1 MSESAGRWR
10 IAVESVGLGG
20 LALILEI
27 KIGMSSLVGNELA
40 QEQEQTRVEGLKA
53 APAPNLPGR
62 LDGNSVGKASDV
74 HRSAVVDR
82 WTGIGDQVN
91 SGVLTRVPPEVSEA
105 RSSQSKPGQMES
117 R

>member
-1 MSESAGRWR
+1 MSESTGRWR

-20 LALILEI
+20 LALTLMLAVGVRSTAAN
-27 KIGMSSLVGNELA
+27 KLVE
-40 QEQEQTRVEGLKA
+40 EQEQTRVEGLKA

-62 LDGNSVGKASDV
+62 LDGNSVGKASDA

-105 RSSQSKPGQMES
+105 RSSQSESGQKES

>member
-1 MSESAGRWR
+1 MSESTGRWR
-10 IAVESVGLGG
+10 IAVESVGFGG
-20 LALILEI
+20 LALILALA
-27 KIGMSSLVGNELA
+27 IGMSSMVGNELA
-40 QEQEQTRVEGLKA
+40 QEQEQTRVEGLMA

-62 LDGNSVGKASDV
+62 LDGNSVGKASDA
-74 HRSAVVDR
+74 HRSVVVDR